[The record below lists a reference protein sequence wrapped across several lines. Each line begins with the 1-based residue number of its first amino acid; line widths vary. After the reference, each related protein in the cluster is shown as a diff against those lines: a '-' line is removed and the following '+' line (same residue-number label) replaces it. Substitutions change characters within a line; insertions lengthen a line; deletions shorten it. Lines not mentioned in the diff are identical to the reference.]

1 MSIHL
6 NERPLF
12 IVGQERSGTTLLMTM
27 LGCHPRI
34 AVPEVAWWY
43 PRFRAYL
50 HTYGDLAAEENLRTL
65 ANEMIFGLMV
75 PFWGMPVNPRTIV
88 DETLGELKERSFAG
102 IYCAMLERYA
112 RLMGKP
118 RWGEKTPNNVFYVK
132 EIIEDFPNAQF
143 LCVTRDAR
151 DMAADAIR
159 SSFGPT
165 NAFVAAQEWKFGQ
178 QTIQKL
184 RKELSPTTWF
194 DVHYEKLAREPEAT
208 LRSVCEFAGES
219 YSPNMLKFHET
230 TIAQNRGKNRDH
242 TALAEPVSDR
252 YVGIYRE
259 QLSIRDQRI
268 IVGITSRE
276 MEGEGYSFD
285 VTPLILDEQEA
296 AYQEELD
303 GRYRAAMLDG
313 PLGRQHVWESYND
326 WLFEQR
332 EVRRK
337 RGVWSKELAP
347 GCSVVGH
354 PHEDLMTGVRAPK
367 KWKEHFAFKHRFS

>member
-1 MSIHL
+1 MPIQL
-6 NERPLF
+6 KDKPLF

-43 PRFRAYL
+43 PRFRGYL
-50 HTYGDLAAEENLRTL
+50 HTYGDLTDKGNLRTL
-65 ANEMIFGLMV
+65 ADEMILGLMV

-88 DETLGELKERSFAG
+88 DEVLDELKERSFAG

-112 RLMGKP
+112 RWVGKP

-132 EIIEDFPNAQF
+132 EILEDFPGAQF

-165 NAFVAAQEWKFGQ
+165 NAYAAAQEWKFGQ

-184 RKELSPTTWF
+184 RKDLPAATWL
-194 DVHYEKLAREPEAT
+194 DVYYEKLAREPEVT
-208 LRSVCEFAGES
+208 LKRICEFIGES
-219 YSPNMLKFHET
+219 YSPDMLNFHET
-230 TIAQNRGKNRDH
+230 SIAQNRRQHRDH
-242 TALAEPVSDR
+242 AALGEPVSNR
-252 YVGIYRE
+252 YIGIYKE

-268 IVGITSRE
+268 IVGIVGKE
-276 MEGEGYSFD
+276 METERYKPD
-285 VTPLILDEQEA
+285 VEPLVLDAQEA

-303 GRYRAAMLDG
+303 GRYRTAMLDG

-326 WLFEQR
+326 WLAEQR
-332 EVRRK
+332 EARR
-337 RGVWSKELAP
+337 RNGIWSKAP
-347 GCSVVGH
+347 QEGTGVVGH

-367 KWKEHFAFKHRFS
+367 RWKQQFSFKRRFS